1 MRNAALVLLAASSLL
16 AQNVP
21 SHKVTGPAM
30 AKVSI
35 EVFSDYQCP
44 GCKALY
50 ENTVKPLLAEYGNR
64 IRFTHREY
72 PLSIHAY
79 AREAACFAC
88 AADRI
93 GKYEQVCE
101 ALFRDQDKWSK
112 TGKVA
117 ESACSA
123 VSPAEAK
130 RLRELAQDAS
140 VKSEVES
147 DLRLGATR
155 GVPSTPSLF
164 ISSGGNTYRYGIVS
178 YPILR
183 RAIENFLA
191 R

>member
-1 MRNAALVLLAASSLL
+1 MRTAAIVFILATALF
-16 AQNVP
+16 AQPGVT
-21 SHKVTGPAM
+21 HKTTGPAM

-44 GCKALY
+44 GCKDLY
-50 ENTVKPLLAEYGNR
+50 EKTVKPLLAEYGNR
-64 IRFTHREY
+64 IRFTHREF

-101 ALFRDQDKWSK
+101 ALFRDQDKWSR

-140 VKSEVES
+140 VKNEIES
-147 DLRLGATR
+147 DLRLGASR
-155 GVPSTPSLF
+155 GVTGTPTLF
-164 ISSGGNTYRYGIVS
+164 ISNGANTYRYGIIS

-183 RAIENFLA
+183 RAVENFLA

>member
-1 MRNAALVLLAASSLL
+1 MRTGAIVFVLATTLVAQTAAT
-16 AQNVP
+16 
-21 SHKVTGPAM
+21 HKVTGPVM

-44 GCKALY
+44 DCKELY
-50 ENTVKPLLAEYGNR
+50 EKTVRPLLAEYGNR
-64 IRFTHREY
+64 IKFTHREF
-72 PLSIHAY
+72 PLPIHAY

-101 ALFRDQDKWSK
+101 ALFRDQDNWSR

-130 RLRELAQDAS
+130 RLREFAQDAS
-140 VKSEVES
+140 VKNEIES
-147 DLRLGATR
+147 DVRLGATR
-155 GVPSTPSLF
+155 GVSGTPTLL
-164 ISSGGNTYRYGIVS
+164 ISSGGNTYPFGIVS